1 MSFLSKENIE
11 ILWDVLLEEPI
22 IKNTNK
28 TKQQQIYL
36 AFYAN
41 VSIFFERE
49 RGNFLDLI
57 SLNKKFL
64 GQMLKVLRNE
74 KQDKQDKYEK
84 HDKNLYKVEDIQNAR
99 QDIFEKELAKKK
111 ADFESSI
118 LVKKPPVPNFTEKV
132 EQDKIQ
138 GMEELIARTVA
149 QRNFDISPMNITAES
164 EKWLRSQ
171 ETSVKLKKPKEE
183 MEEPREIKYIK
194 IDDETPHYNLEKEI
208 FELPVPVH
216 LIKETK
222 KISWSKDNEVRYI
235 QEYKEP
241 KDKEPKDKEPK
252 DKEPKTNSKEIKEKV
267 NYELPSTFNIL
278 DKLKKVEANIN
289 DKKIQL
295 LEEKMDAMQKQIQ
308 QLFEMMNKE

>member
-1 MSFLSKENIE
+1 MSFLSKENID

-28 TKQQQIYL
+28 ATQEQVYN
-36 AFYAN
+36 AFYTN
-41 VSIFFERE
+41 VFIFFEKE
-49 RGNFLDLI
+49 KGHPSDLI
-57 SLNKKFL
+57 SLNKRFL
-64 GQMLKVLRNE
+64 GQMLKALRHE
-74 KQDKQDKYEK
+74 KHDKYEK
-84 HDKNLYKVEDIQNAR
+84 NLYKAEDLQNAR
-99 QDIFEKELAKKK
+99 QDIFEKELAQKK

-118 LVKKPPVPNFTEKV
+118 LVKKPPLPNFTEKV

-183 MEEPREIKYIK
+183 TEEPREIKYIK

-208 FELPVPVH
+208 QELPAPAS

-222 KISWSKDNEVRYI
+222 KISWSKENEVRYI

-241 KDKEPKDKEPK
+241 KDKEPK
-252 DKEPKTNSKEIKEKV
+252 TNIKEKV
-267 NYELPSTFNIL
+267 TYELPSTFNIL
-278 DKLKKVEANIN
+278 DKLKKLEVNSN
-289 DKKIQL
+289 DNKIQL
-295 LEEKMDAMQKQIQ
+295 LEEKIDVMQKQIQ
-308 QLFEMMNKE
+308 QLLEMMDKEKN